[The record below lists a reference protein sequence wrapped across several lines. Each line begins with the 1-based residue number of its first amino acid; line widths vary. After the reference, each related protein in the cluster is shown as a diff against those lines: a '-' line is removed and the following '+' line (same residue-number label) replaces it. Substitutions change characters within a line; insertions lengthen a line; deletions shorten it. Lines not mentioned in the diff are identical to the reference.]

1 MPQGTGELSKSK
13 NRGTTTRVFSL
24 GAKQFDGK
32 CTGSLRRLQYFP
44 TQRHFVQAVRLNK
57 GTTARRHSKKPHRC
71 IEIDGPPVQRWQLG
85 ASEEG
90 GCCEDAANGD
100 RSQHQRGRDRE
111 GDSISAQRK
120 AQSGAY
126 SVRKKR

>member
-57 GTTARRHSKKPHRC
+57 GTAARRHSKKPHRC
-71 IEIDGPPVQRWQLG
+71 IEIDWSPVQRWQLV

-90 GCCEDAANGD
+90 GCCEDAANSD
-100 RSQHQRGRDRE
+100 RSPHHR
-111 GDSISAQRK
+111 APNAK
-120 AQSGAY
+120 AQPLDPQPQTHSSTHPA
-126 SVRKKR
+126 